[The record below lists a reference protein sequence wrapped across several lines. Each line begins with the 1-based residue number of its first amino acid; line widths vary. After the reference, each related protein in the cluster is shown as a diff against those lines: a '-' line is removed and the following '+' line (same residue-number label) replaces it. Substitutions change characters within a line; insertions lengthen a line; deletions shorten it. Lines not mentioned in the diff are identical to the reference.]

1 MTLVFFVVLQ
11 QRLATI
17 ETFRLLLANHIVGI
31 DFPALPNS
39 TSFAYHSNTV
49 LVLALC
55 FGILVLWQ
63 LRRTLGKT
71 FACFWQ
77 HVQSWIALVSP
88 LSNATGC
95 VLFGNHNTLSTIHT
109 QVVQIVCFANFS
121 RAFFQGVLRN
131 FKRKPWCKRA
141 VLGKPPFQQCNGVLV
156 RKRGNVLLFST
167 QAVQIAQKKRE
178 FQNGTLNFV

>member
-1 MTLVFFVVLQ
+1 MVLQ

-17 ETFRLLLANHIVGI
+17 ENFRLLLANHIVGI

-39 TSFAYHSNTV
+39 TSFAYHGNTV
-49 LVLALC
+49 LLLALW

-71 FACFWQ
+71 CACFWQ
-77 HVQSWIALVSP
+77 YVQSWLCFFRHFTMPRVENTTHFPQSTRKWCK
-88 LSNATGC
+88 LF
-95 VLFGNHNTLSTIHT
+95 VL
-109 QVVQIVCFANFS
+109 QIFPVF
-121 RAFFQGVLRN
+121 FFQGVLRN

-141 VLGKPPFQQCNGVLV
+141 VLGKPPFQQCNGALV

-167 QAVQIAQKKRE
+167 QVVQIAQKKRE